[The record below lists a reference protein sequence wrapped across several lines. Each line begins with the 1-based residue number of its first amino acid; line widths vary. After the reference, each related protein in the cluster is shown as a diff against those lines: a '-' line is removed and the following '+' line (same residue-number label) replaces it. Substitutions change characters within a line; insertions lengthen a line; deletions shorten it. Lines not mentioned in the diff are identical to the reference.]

1 MAYML
6 RPCVKGARLYPFP
19 VQTAATALK
28 ANVRVIPEACFTGVK
43 SLTGTTAWKCR
54 YPPIYALFH
63 AGSAAS

>member
-54 YPPIYALFH
+54 
-63 AGSAAS
+63 